1 MIARRWVGRVPE
13 ERRDAY
19 IEYLRGT
26 GFADYAA
33 TPGHRAT
40 LALHRTGDG
49 VTTFELTTLWES
61 VEAIRAFAGDD
72 ITLARYYPRDPEF
85 LLELPERVEHWDVVD
100 APVAGPA
107 LGPD

>member
-1 MIARRWVGRVPE
+1 MIARRWIGRVPA

-19 IEYLRGT
+19 IEYLRTT
-26 GFADYAA
+26 GFPDYAA
-33 TPGHRAT
+33 TQGHRAT
-40 LALHRTGDG
+40 LALHRTQDG

-61 VEAIRAFAGDD
+61 LEAIRAFAGED
-72 ITLARYYPRDPEF
+72 ISLARYYPEDPQF

-100 APVAGPA
+100 AVTAGPA